1 MSLVKKNGSRLNAL
15 PMLFDDF
22 FSREIFDWKNSNF
35 SNTSTTIPA
44 VNIKETPEHYEVEV
58 AAPGMTKK
66 DFNLEL
72 DGNILTISSERQSQ
86 REENENESERY
97 SLREFSYQSFQRTFT
112 LQKEVVDVE
121 KIEAKY
127 ENGILRLLIPKK
139 EEARQKPPRQIQI
152 A

>member
-86 REENENESERY
+86 REENESERY

-139 EEARQKPPRQIQI
+139 EEARQKPPRQIRI

>member
-86 REENENESERY
+86 REENESERY

-139 EEARQKPPRQIQI
+139 EEARQKPPRQIPI